1 MTNLLVNLIN
11 ADQAQGPILIQ
22 ELLNIHLK
30 IAQEL
35 NLSIDDKIKKEVAR
49 LDQLLNT
56 DIIDKEKIDNILSLG
71 ENLSS
76 ILVYAFLNLQGIKI
90 DLIDIRNYLITDDHF
105 GKATP
110 EISIIKERMQ
120 NLPTNIYI
128 TQGFI
133 DSTLD
138 GKTTKLGR
146 GGSDYSAAIVA
157 EAIEDDE
164 LLIYTN
170 VPGAYTMDPN
180 TTEEAQ
186 LIEELNF
193 QEMAEM
199 ANFGVKVL
207 HTATIEPCVRS
218 RTGVRILSTF
228 EPERNGTLINI
239 KDNKSLASRIGAIT
253 MRSEQ
258 VLVTITSLKMLN
270 AYGFLVN
277 TFSILAKYKISIDLI
292 ITSEVKVA
300 LTIDNIST
308 GSHAHNP
315 FIYNQE
321 LLNELKQ
328 FAEVIVEEN
337 LTLLA
342 VIGSRLTVPGIIQ
355 KALGVIEPFMLRLV
369 CYGASNSSISVLVDK
384 DNAVEMAKLL
394 HKKLLGEAYV

>member
-218 RTGVRILSTF
+218 RTGVSILSTF

-308 GSHAHNP
+308 GSHARNP

>member
-11 ADQAQGPILIQ
+11 ADQAQGSILIQ

-71 ENLSS
+71 EDLSS
-76 ILVYAFLNLQGIKI
+76 ILVYSFLNLQGIKI
-90 DLIDIRNYLITDDHF
+90 DLIYIRNYLITDDHF

-110 EISIIKERMQ
+110 EIGIIKERMQ

-128 TQGFI
+128 TQEFM

-146 GGSDYSAAIVA
+146 GGSDYRVAIVA
-157 EAIEDDE
+157 EAIEADE

-170 VPGAYTMDPN
+170 VPGVYTVDPN

-193 QEMAEM
+193 QEMAEI
-199 ANFGVKVL
+199 ANFVVKVL
-207 HTATIEPCVRS
+207 HTATIEPCVIS

-239 KDNKSLASRIGAIT
+239 KDNKSLASRISAIT

-277 TFSILAKYKISIDLI
+277 TFNVLAKYKISIDLI

-308 GSHAHNP
+308 GSHARNP

-342 VIGSRLTVPGIIQ
+342 VIGSRLTAPGIIQ

-384 DNAVEMAKLL
+384 GNTVEMAKLL

>member
-308 GSHAHNP
+308 GSHARNP